1 MADLTVTAEVVL
13 EEEAESF
20 AYGTTTVLVLLIFE
34 KALIISN
41 CHHLIALPNR
51 VQFHLFS

>member
-20 AYGTTTVLVLLIFE
+20 AGSSRATHASVTILR
-34 KALIISN
+34 K
-41 CHHLIALPNR
+41 H
-51 VQFHLFS
+51 